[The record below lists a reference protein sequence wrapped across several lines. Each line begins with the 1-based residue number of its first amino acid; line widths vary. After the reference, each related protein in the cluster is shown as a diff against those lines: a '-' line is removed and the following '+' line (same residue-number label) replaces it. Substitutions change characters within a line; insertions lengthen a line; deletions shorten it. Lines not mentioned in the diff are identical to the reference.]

1 MNEIISFYKYFN
13 VMIIEKI
20 RRANLEKYIA
30 LNYKNRRKFSMK
42 YGINYGNLYS
52 ILKGDRPFG
61 ERLARDL
68 EEKLELELGT
78 LDHIDSNL
86 TEQPVT
92 KIAIYENKLSAGS
105 GNKIFAEEVIGYHM
119 FASDD
124 LKNEGLDKKNLC
136 IFFVRGDSMLP
147 EIQDGA
153 KVLID
158 ISQRELVNN
167 KIYAVSVNNEIFI
180 KKLFQDKNQI
190 ILRSENHDYKDKIY
204 KTTDELNVIGRAV
217 YILGKRL

>member
-1 MNEIISFYKYFN
+1 M
-13 VMIIEKI
+13 
-20 RRANLEKYIA
+20 
-30 LNYKNRRKFSMK
+30 
-42 YGINYGNLYS
+42 
-52 ILKGDRPFG
+52 
-61 ERLARDL
+61 
-68 EEKLELELGT
+68 
-78 LDHIDSNL
+78 
-86 TEQPVT
+86 T
-92 KIAIYENKLSAGS
+92 KS
-105 GNKIFAEEVIGYHM
+105 G
-119 FASDD
+119 
-124 LKNEGLDKKNLC
+124 KNEGLDKKNLC